1 MSERSDDMYFG
12 WVTYKISYRR
22 PDFGGEWS
30 STDSGSH
37 FLFYVAQQ
45 LPLNSKGLRVSL

>member
-22 PDFGGEWS
+22 PDFGGE
-30 STDSGSH
+30 
-37 FLFYVAQQ
+37 
-45 LPLNSKGLRVSL
+45 